1 MMLKNKAP
9 TWAWVLGFWLLFS
22 TAANTAEKTETAP
35 PEESRTQEIED
46 LRTELQQLKDD
57 QQELRAERERTDS
70 EIRNAPELSQQ
81 IRKQIQ
87 VLEASPDETSVPKS
101 LEKLESAIRLLESQA
116 KAMQQSLSDVMKKI
130 AEQQALPAVAQKEV
144 TSAQKKIRSLQEK
157 IEELRQATTGSP
169 VAGLRLEVKNQLLE
183 NTVKAK
189 ELAQFRLEG
198 YQSLLDLYSVSRDFL
213 ILRMDIITSALEA
226 LREKRD
232 QLRLA
237 QAGVSAEK
245 TKAKQAPQEQEPKW
259 MAEQRKLNGEY
270 TKQLVALTQKLNRSN
285 DGLVAEQQALQDIQY
300 QFDLAKQ
307 QLQLTQYY
315 QNVDD
320 LLFRQRQAL
329 QVQIREL
336 ESQDGLESEIAAA
349 RLQQFLLD
357 ERMQAVR
364 TEAARNRTIA
374 SLLKKNPV
382 QSSEQ
387 SDIKQSL
394 AALLM
399 ERRDIL
405 NRLINVQAEH
415 VISLTN
421 QQLSIQE
428 GLQVRKEFYELL
440 NEKLFWR
447 RSAAPLGL
455 TWITHFPSSVTW
467 LIGEHDWTQ
476 IPKIW
481 FDYLVRPVYP
491 VLGLMLFAVAF
502 LWAKK
507 GLLKR
512 LQRVG
517 EKVGNVNNDKFR
529 YTLEAA
535 LISVIL
541 SSPWPLLMLFLTTP
555 LMAVESASI
564 FVAGVGKALW
574 SLTRWLFLFELVR
587 QVCRPAGLA
596 RQHLN
601 WPVHI
606 LNSLKRWLPI
616 LYLQLPVVFVYLVV
630 WQEGD
635 DYHSGLV
642 GRGAFLL
649 AAGLFLYSC
658 YSLFRPNTG
667 ITKPVD
673 GSSRWYR
680 RWNVPI
686 FYGALSVPVSLI
698 VLSLRGYSFS
708 AMEIMVLIYNTVAV
722 GFMVFLVGQ
731 IAGRWFAVAERKL
744 AWRRAV
750 EKRDAMKKAKQQSD
764 AVKNSGEGVPELE
777 LPVLDVDAISEQN
790 RALLGVLSFT
800 LFAVLVSQIWQ
811 DFFQAVQAFQDVV
824 LWTYATESDV
834 GVVNNEVTLATLLY
848 LLIALLVIYVGVKN
862 LPGLIEVSILERFSV
877 DSGIRFA
884 ITTIARYLVVV
895 VGIMVVSPMIG
906 LEWSKLGWLVA
917 ALGVGLGFGLQEI
930 FANFISGLI
939 ILFERPIRIG
949 DTVTINE
956 LSGTVSQIRM
966 RATTITDWDKKE
978 IIIPN
983 KTFVTSQFINWTL
996 SDNTTRIVVKVG
1008 VAYGSDTD
1016 MVTKTLL
1023 EIADNNELILKEPVA
1038 TAFFLGFGA
1047 SSLDFELRVFVNNFA
1062 NRLPVIHEL
1071 HMEIDEQFSK
1081 QGISIAFPQLDLHV
1095 KEIPS
1100 SQ

>member
-1 MMLKNKAP
+1 
-9 TWAWVLGFWLLFS
+9 
-22 TAANTAEKTETAP
+22 
-35 PEESRTQEIED
+35 
-46 LRTELQQLKDD
+46 
-57 QQELRAERERTDS
+57 
-70 EIRNAPELSQQ
+70 
-81 IRKQIQ
+81 
-87 VLEASPDETSVPKS
+87 
-101 LEKLESAIRLLESQA
+101 
-116 KAMQQSLSDVMKKI
+116 
-130 AEQQALPAVAQKEV
+130 
-144 TSAQKKIRSLQEK
+144 
-157 IEELRQATTGSP
+157 
-169 VAGLRLEVKNQLLE
+169 
-183 NTVKAK
+183 
-189 ELAQFRLEG
+189 
-198 YQSLLDLYSVSRDFL
+198 
-213 ILRMDIITSALEA
+213 
-226 LREKRD
+226 
-232 QLRLA
+232 
-237 QAGVSAEK
+237 
-245 TKAKQAPQEQEPKW
+245 
-259 MAEQRKLNGEY
+259 
-270 TKQLVALTQKLNRSN
+270 
-285 DGLVAEQQALQDIQY
+285 
-300 QFDLAKQ
+300 
-307 QLQLTQYY
+307 
-315 QNVDD
+315 
-320 LLFRQRQAL
+320 
-329 QVQIREL
+329 
-336 ESQDGLESEIAAA
+336 
-349 RLQQFLLD
+349 
-357 ERMQAVR
+357 
-364 TEAARNRTIA
+364 
-374 SLLKKNPV
+374 
-382 QSSEQ
+382 
-387 SDIKQSL
+387 
-394 AALLM
+394 
-399 ERRDIL
+399 
-405 NRLINVQAEH
+405 
-415 VISLTN
+415 
-421 QQLSIQE
+421 
-428 GLQVRKEFYELL
+428 
-440 NEKLFWR
+440 
-447 RSAAPLGL
+447 
-455 TWITHFPSSVTW
+455 
-467 LIGEHDWTQ
+467 
-476 IPKIW
+476 
-481 FDYLVRPVYP
+481 
-491 VLGLMLFAVAF
+491 
-502 LWAKK
+502 
-507 GLLKR
+507 
-512 LQRVG
+512 
-517 EKVGNVNNDKFR
+517 
-529 YTLEAA
+529 
-535 LISVIL
+535 
-541 SSPWPLLMLFLTTP
+541 
-555 LMAVESASI
+555 
-564 FVAGVGKALW
+564 
-574 SLTRWLFLFELVR
+574 
-587 QVCRPAGLA
+587 
-596 RQHLN
+596 
-601 WPVHI
+601 
-606 LNSLKRWLPI
+606 
-616 LYLQLPVVFVYLVV
+616 
-630 WQEGD
+630 
-635 DYHSGLV
+635 
-642 GRGAFLL
+642 
-649 AAGLFLYSC
+649 
-658 YSLFRPNTG
+658 
-667 ITKPVD
+667 
-673 GSSRWYR
+673 
-680 RWNVPI
+680 
-686 FYGALSVPVSLI
+686 
-698 VLSLRGYSFS
+698 
-708 AMEIMVLIYNTVAV
+708 MVLIYNTVAV